1 MLKTIR
7 ISANGKTGPIAVTY
21 RAGAHH
27 TFGTCPAS
35 CALNPQGAH
44 GAELIDAEY
53 LAALYDAVPP
63 GGQAW
68 TYSHFAFQHLP
79 KPAPGK
85 TTINY
90 SADTMA
96 QAVAAFRAGHP
107 ATVAAP
113 AGTVWPYTFEGVQF
127 VQCPEQLSPAGS
139 GFTCASCGNGRPLCA
154 RGEREYV
161 IVFVAHGSG
170 AAKVAAGMDD
180 PGGCYAAQGH
190 VAIAWHTTRTTGAPD
205 DAVAVAAFA
214 RSLPAESLLRH
225 HIAGDIGLAAA
236 AGMPA

>member
-7 ISANGKTGPIAVTY
+7 QSANGKTGPIAVTY
-21 RAGAHH
+21 RAGQHH
-27 TFGTCPAS
+27 TFGTCPTT
-35 CALNPQGAH
+35 CALNPHGQH

-53 LAALYDAVPP
+53 LAALYNAVPP
-63 GGQAW
+63 NGQAW

-96 QAVAAFRAGHP
+96 QAVAAVRAGHP

-113 AGTVWPYTFEGVQF
+113 AGTVWPYVFQGVQF
-127 VQCPEQLSPAGS
+127 LQCPEQLSPAGS

-170 AAKVAAGMDD
+170 AALVAAGFDD

-190 VAIAWHTTRTTGAPD
+190 VAIAWHATRTTGAPD
-205 DAVAVAAFA
+205 DAVALAAFA
-214 RSLPAESLLRH
+214 GSLPAESLLRH
-225 HIAGDIGLAAA
+225 HIAGDIGRAA
-236 AGMPA
+236 

>member
-7 ISANGKTGPIAVTY
+7 QSANAKTGPVAVTY

-27 TFGTCPAS
+27 TFGTCPAT
-35 CALNPQGAH
+35 CELNPQGQH
-44 GAELIDAEY
+44 GSALVDTEY

-68 TYSHFAFQHLP
+68 TYSHFHFDNLP
-79 KPAPGK
+79 MPAPGK

-96 QAVAAFRAGHP
+96 QAIAAVRAGHP
-107 ATVAAP
+107 AVVAAP

-154 RGEREYV
+154 RAEREYV

-170 AAKVAAGMDD
+170 AALVAADD

-190 VAIAWHTTRTTGAPD
+190 AAIAWHATRTKGAPD
-205 DAVAVAAFA
+205 DAVALAAFA
-214 RSLPAESLLRH
+214 QSLPAESLLRH
-225 HIAGDIGLAAA
+225 HVAGDIGLAA
-236 AGMPA
+236 

>member
-7 ISANGKTGPIAVTY
+7 QSANAKTGPIATTY
-21 RAGAHH
+21 RAGQHH
-27 TFGTCPAS
+27 TFGTCPPT
-35 CALNPQGAH
+35 CALNPQGVH
-44 GAELIDAEY
+44 GADLVDTEY

-68 TYSHFAFQHLP
+68 TYSHFAFQNLP
-79 KPAPGK
+79 RPAPGK

-96 QAVAAFRAGHP
+96 QAVAAVRTGRP
-107 ATVAAP
+107 AVVVAP
-113 AGTVWPYTFEGVQF
+113 AGTVWPYVFQGVQF

-139 GFTCASCGNGRPLCA
+139 GFTCASCGGGRPLCA
-154 RGEREYV
+154 REREYV

-170 AAKVAAGMDD
+170 AAKVAAGADD
-180 PGGCYAAQGH
+180 PGGCYAATGH
-190 VAIAWHTTRTTGAPD
+190 AAIAWHATRKSGAPD
-205 DAVAVAAFA
+205 DAVAVVAFA

-225 HIAGDIGLAAA
+225 HVAGDIGRAA
-236 AGMPA
+236 

>member
-7 ISANGKTGPIAVTY
+7 QSANKKTGPIAVTY

-27 TFGTCPAS
+27 TFGSCPPT

-44 GAELIDAEY
+44 GAALVDTEY

-63 GGQAW
+63 NGQAW
-68 TYSHFAFQHLP
+68 TYSHFAFQNLP
-79 KPAPGK
+79 RPAPGK

-96 QAVAAFRAGHP
+96 QAVAAVRTGRP
-107 ATVAAP
+107 AVVAAP
-113 AGTVWPYTFEGVQF
+113 SGTVWPYVFEGVQF
-127 VQCPEQLSPAGS
+127 VQCPEQLSPPGS

-154 RGEREYV
+154 RAGREYV
-161 IVFVAHGSG
+161 IVFVAHGTG
-170 AAKVAAGMDD
+170 AAKVAADD

-190 VAIAWHTTRTTGAPD
+190 AAIAWHATRTKGAPD
-205 DAVAVAAFA
+205 DAAALAAFA
-214 RSLPAESLLRH
+214 RSLPAGSLLRH
-225 HIAGDIGLAAA
+225 HVAGDIGLAA
-236 AGMPA
+236 